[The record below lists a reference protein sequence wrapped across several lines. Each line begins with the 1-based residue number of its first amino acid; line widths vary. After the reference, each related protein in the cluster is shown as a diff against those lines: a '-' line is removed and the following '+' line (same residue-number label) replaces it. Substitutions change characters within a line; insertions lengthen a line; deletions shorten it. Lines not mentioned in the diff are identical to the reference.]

1 MNPWLVLPAIVVLAV
16 LYIMVPAGLVMA
28 SYYRRPKLLRCPL
41 TKADAAV
48 VGGRSGLAEALGT
61 RSLRRIASCSLWPQR
76 GCVQACRRLDGES
89 MREVLTA
96 N

>member
-16 LYIMVPAGLVMA
+16 LYVMGPVGLAMA

-48 VGGRSGLAEALGT
+48 VVGRSGLAEVLGA
-61 RSLRRIASCSLWPQR
+61 RSLRRIESCSLWPQR
-76 GCVQACRRLDGES
+76 GCVQACRRLGPES
-89 MREVLTA
+89 MREASTA
-96 N
+96 A

>member
-1 MNPWLVLPAIVVLAV
+1 MNPWPVLLAMVVLAV
-16 LYIMVPAGLVMA
+16 LYVMVPVGLAMA
-28 SYYRRPKLLRCPL
+28 SSYRRPKLLRCPL

-48 VGGRSGLAEALGT
+48 VVGRSGLAEALGA

-76 GCVQACRRLDGES
+76 GCVQACRRLDEES
-89 MREVLTA
+89 MREVSTA